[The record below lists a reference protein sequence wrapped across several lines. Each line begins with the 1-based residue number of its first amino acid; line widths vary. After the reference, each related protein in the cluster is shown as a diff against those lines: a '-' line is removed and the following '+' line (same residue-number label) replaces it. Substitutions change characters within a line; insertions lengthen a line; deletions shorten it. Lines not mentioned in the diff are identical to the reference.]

1 MKHRFYIVST
11 LFLAMAFLYGC
22 DEESTEG
29 VSKITYYAEITLTG
43 DQWNSIPQGGTWAE
57 PGVKATE
64 EGAEIEVKT
73 GGDVVNPNVP
83 GVYTVEYTAVNRD
96 GFPATEYRYVGV
108 ISPDVVGT
116 DLTGKYK
123 RDLGDQG
130 ISTVTKVE
138 GKPNLYRTDNI
149 GGVKEPGPATTVYFY
164 HYAIGVDPETEEE
177 FGYLGVPYQLV
188 AGNPF
193 YAENATVDGDGSAY
207 HWVVINPG
215 YGTALRNF
223 NKQK

>member
-1 MKHRFYIVST
+1 MKHRFYIVSA
-11 LFLAMAFLYGC
+11 LFLAVALLYGC
-22 DEESTEG
+22 DEESTGG

-43 DQWNSIPQGGTWAE
+43 DQWNSIPQGGTWTE

-64 EGAEIEVKT
+64 EGAEIEVTT

-83 GVYTVEYTAVNRD
+83 GVYVIEYTAVNRD
-96 GFPATEYRYVGV
+96 GFPATQYRYVGV
-108 ISPDVVGT
+108 ISPDVAGS

-123 RDLGDQG
+123 RDAGDQG
-130 ISTVTKVE
+130 ISTVTKVA
-138 GKPNLYRTDNI
+138 GKANLYQTDNI
-149 GGVKEPGPATTVYFY
+149 GGVKEPGPATTVNFY
-164 HYAIGVDPETEEE
+164 HYAPGV
-177 FGYLGVPYQLV
+177 LGVPYQLV

-193 YAENATVDGDGSAY
+193 YAQNATVEADGSAY